1 LHRLLSPNLRW
12 LRWTVGALLLAL
24 FPVFVRE
31 PYYITLAVNLAIT
44 LILTLSLNFV
54 VGTSG
59 QWSFA
64 HAAFFGMG
72 AYVPGVLA
80 SRFGL
85 DGWLGLPL
93 SVASTSVLA
102 TVVGLP
108 IVRLRGYY
116 LAVCTLALG
125 FLAEI
130 IVRQAVD
137 LTGGGYGIQQIP
149 PLFIAGYRL
158 QGGSYYLLAVAA
170 LLASSLLLDNIK
182 GSTLGHA
189 IVASRDNPIA
199 AASCGINVGRVK
211 LTAFVITAG
220 LAALAGWVHTFYYL
234 ALNPSLL
241 ASDLTFLWY
250 FMVFIGGL
258 GSVPGVVI
266 GTALLSIAPEFL
278 GMATHNRVLAF
289 GLLMLGVALF
299 APRGIG
305 GALTGLLQTGRLLA
319 AERSAK

>member
-1 LHRLLSPNLRW
+1 LHRLLAPNLRW
-12 LRWTVGALLLAL
+12 LRWTAGALLLAL

-31 PYYITLAVNLAIT
+31 PYYITLAVNLTTT

-54 VGTSG
+54 VGASG

-72 AYVPGVLA
+72 AYVPGVFA
-80 SRFGL
+80 SRFGV

-93 SVASTSVLA
+93 GVASTMLLA
-102 TVVGLP
+102 TVIGLP
-108 IVRLRGYY
+108 IVRLSGYY

-137 LTGGGYGIQQIP
+137 LTGGSYGIQQIP
-149 PLFIAGYRL
+149 PLLIADYPL
-158 QGGSYYLLAVAA
+158 QGGSYYMVALAAM
-170 LLASSLLLDNIK
+170 LASSLLLDNIK
-182 GSTLGHA
+182 DSTLGHA
-189 IVASRDNPIA
+189 ILAARDNAVA
-199 AASCGINVGRVK
+199 AASCGVNVGRVK
-211 LTAFVITAG
+211 LTAFVIAAG

-241 ASDLTFLWY
+241 ASDWTFLWY

-266 GTALLSIAPEFL
+266 GTILLSIAPELL
-278 GMATHNRVLAF
+278 GIATQNQVLAF
-289 GLLMLGVALF
+289 GLLMLVVALF
-299 APRGIG
+299 APRGVG
-305 GALTGLLQTGRLLA
+305 GIIADLLRTDRVVPA
-319 AERSAK
+319 NRSAT

>member
-1 LHRLLSPNLRW
+1 LRW
-12 LRWTVGALLLAL
+12 ICGALLLAL
-24 FPVFVRE
+24 FPLFVHE
-31 PYYITLAVNLAIT
+31 PYYITLAVNLAVT

-54 VGTSG
+54 VGASG

-64 HAAFFGMG
+64 HAAFFGIG

-93 SVASTSVLA
+93 SVGSIMALA
-102 TVVGLP
+102 LIVGTP
-108 IVRLRGYY
+108 IVRLSGYY

-137 LTGGGYGIQQIP
+137 LTGGGYGIQRIP
-149 PLFIAGYRL
+149 PLYVAGYRL
-158 QGGSYYLLAVAA
+158 QGGSYYLLALAA
-170 LLASSLLLDNIK
+170 LLASSFLLDNIN
-182 GSTLGHA
+182 GSTLGRS
-189 IVASRDNPIA
+189 IVATRDNPVG
-199 AASCGINVGRVK
+199 AASCGINIGRVK
-211 LTAFVITAG
+211 LTAFVIAAA
-220 LAALAGWVHTFYYL
+220 LASLAGWVHAFYYL
-234 ALNPSLL
+234 GLDPSLL
-241 ASDLTFLWY
+241 ASDWTFLWY

-266 GTALLSIAPEFL
+266 GTALLTIAPELL
-278 GMATHNRVLAF
+278 GMATQNRVFAF
-289 GLLMLGVALF
+289 GLLMLTVALF

-305 GALTGLLQTGRLLA
+305 GLIADMQRAGDRA
-319 AERSAK
+319 AAKRSAA

>member
-1 LHRLLSPNLRW
+1 MHRLLSPNLRW

-44 LILTLSLNFV
+44 LMLTLSLNFV

-64 HAAFFGMG
+64 HAAFFGVG

-85 DGWLGLPL
+85 DGWLGLPV

-149 PLFIAGYRL
+149 PLLIAGYRL
-158 QGGSYYLLAVAA
+158 QGGSYYLLALAA

-182 GSTLGHA
+182 GSTMGHA
-189 IVASRDNPIA
+189 IIATRDNPIA

-278 GMATHNRVLAF
+278 GMATHNQVLAF
-289 GLLMLGVALF
+289 GLLMLGVVLF

>member
-1 LHRLLSPNLRW
+1 MNLLLSPGLRW
-12 LRWTVGALLLAL
+12 FRWTCCSLLLSL

-31 PYYITLAVNLAIT
+31 PYYITLAINLTIT

-54 VGTSG
+54 VGVSG

-80 SRFGL
+80 TKLGV
-85 DGWLGLPL
+85 DGWFGLPL
-93 SVASTSVLA
+93 SIASMMALA
-102 TVVGLP
+102 TVVGMP
-108 IVRLRGYY
+108 IVRLSGYY

-130 IVRQAVD
+130 VVRQAVD

-149 PLFIAGYRL
+149 PLVMAGYRL
-158 QGGSYYLLAVAA
+158 QGGSYYLLAIAA
-170 LLASSLLLDNIK
+170 MLISALLLDNLK
-182 GSTLGHA
+182 ESTLGRA
-189 IVASRDNPIA
+189 IVATRDNAIA
-199 AASCGINVGRVK
+199 AAACGINVGRVK
-211 LTAFVITAG
+211 LTAFVVAAG

-234 ALNPSLL
+234 GLNPSLL
-241 ASDLTFLWY
+241 ASDWTFLWY

-266 GTALLSIAPEFL
+266 GTVLLTIAPELL
-278 GMATHNRVLAF
+278 GIATQSQVFAF
-289 GLLMLGVALF
+289 GVVMLAVALF
-299 APRGIG
+299 APRGLG
-305 GALTGLLQTGRLLA
+305 GIIADLLRS
-319 AERSAK
+319 ERVVPANRSPT